1 MIITSEMIP
10 LFAALPLAGAFV
22 IALLKK
28 IKGIPDIIGVLI
40 PLVVF
45 VLSVFS
51 VLQISDSNSPR
62 VLETSVGEWGAEQI
76 GGHSYIAGIQL
87 VLDGL
92 TAFMLV
98 IVNFVAFVV
107 AVYSMNYMTRYTEKW
122 QYFTLFLLMLA
133 GMNGVIIT
141 GDLFNLF
148 VFLEIA
154 SIASYA
160 LVAFGTGK
168 RELEASFKYAV
179 MGGVGSMFILLGIV
193 FLYSATGLLNMHDM
207 AVALAGQPNTGLLY
221 LVFALLLTG
230 FGLKAAVVPFHAW
243 LPDAHPSAPA
253 PISAM
258 LSGVLIKALGIY
270 AIMRIFYTIFG
281 FPQQIASVLMVLG
294 AVSMGVGAVVAMRQ
308 WDLKRLLAYSSIS
321 QIGFIMLALGI
332 GTELAIIGALFHL
345 FNHSVFKSLLFLD
358 SGALEYATNTRD
370 LKKMGG
376 IRERMFVT
384 SSTTM
389 AGAMSLAGI
398 PPFAGFWS
406 KLIIIV
412 AAVQANHL
420 GYAAW
425 AVVVS
430 IATIAYALKATRFAF
445 LGKLNEKYAQ
455 LNEVPAFMRISL
467 VILAVVCVFGGLL
480 LIPAIKDSFLEIAAE
495 VLLKKGGV

>member
-1 MIITSEMIP
+1 MTITGEMIP
-10 LFAALPLAGAFV
+10 LFAALPLAGAFI

-28 IKGIPDIIGVLI
+28 LKGTTDIIGSLI
-40 PLVVF
+40 PLVGF
-45 VLSVFS
+45 VLAVFA
-51 VLQISDSNSPR
+51 VLQ
-62 VLETSVGEWGAEQI
+62 VGDTGSMDTFVGMWGAEDAVAGNI
-76 GGHSYIAGIQL
+76 VGIQL

-107 AVYSMNYMTRYTEKW
+107 AVYSINYMTRYTEKW

-179 MGGVGSMFILLGIV
+179 MGGVGSMLILLGII
-193 FLYSATGLLNMHDM
+193 FLYSYTGLLNMQDM
-207 AVALAGQPNTGLLY
+207 AAVLGERPNTGLIY
-221 LVFALLLTG
+221 LVFALFLTG
-230 FGLKAAVVPFHAW
+230 FGLKAAMVPFHAW

-270 AIMRIFYTIFG
+270 AIARIFFTVFG
-281 FPQQIASVLMVLG
+281 FPQEIASILMVLG
-294 AVSMGVGAVVAMRQ
+294 ALSMGVGAVVAMRQ

-321 QIGFIMLALGI
+321 QVGFIMLGLGI
-332 GTELAIIGALFHL
+332 GTPLAIIGALFHL

-358 SGALEYATNTRD
+358 SGAIEYATHTRD

-376 IRERMFVT
+376 IGSKMPVT
-384 SSTTM
+384 SSTAM

-412 AAVQANHL
+412 AAVQANHI

-430 IATIAYALKATRFAF
+430 IATIAYALKAMRHAF
-445 LGKLNEKYAQ
+445 LGDLGEKLSKIR
-455 LNEVPAFMRISL
+455 EVPAFMRISL
-467 VILAVVCVFGGLL
+467 VILAIVCVFGGLL
-480 LIPAIKDSFLEIAAE
+480 LIPEIKDTFVGSAAE
-495 VLLKKGGV
+495 VLLNKGGL